1 MFHRFHL
8 SLNYTI
14 CGWYW
19 KYKKK
24 FFFDDF
30 DDESAYSY
38 KGAVRQQHVFHQKRL

>member
-8 SLNYTI
+8 LLNYMI

-19 KYKKK
+19 KDKKN
-24 FFFDDF
+24 FCLDDF
-30 DDESAYSY
+30 DDESVYSY